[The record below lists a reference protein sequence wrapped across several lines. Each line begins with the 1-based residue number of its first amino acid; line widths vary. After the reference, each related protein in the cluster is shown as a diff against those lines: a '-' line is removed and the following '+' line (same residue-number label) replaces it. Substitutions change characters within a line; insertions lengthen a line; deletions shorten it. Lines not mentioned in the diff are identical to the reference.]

1 LHKLMDEIAG
11 AYNVDRAA
19 VAVAFLL
26 AHPAGI
32 LPILGTNNLERIKKI
47 NDANRVE
54 IDRVIW
60 FRLYE
65 AALGHEVA

>member
-1 LHKLMDEIAG
+1 MNIVFKETQKFSQWWLWLILIG
-11 AYNVDRAA
+11 I
-19 VAVAFLL
+19 
-26 AHPAGI
+26 GI

-47 NDANRVE
+47 KDANRVE

>member
-1 LHKLMDEIAG
+1 MDEVAG
-11 AYNVDRAA
+11 SYNVDRAA

-47 NDANRVE
+47 NDVNRVE
-54 IDRVIW
+54 IDRVVW